1 MVIKG
6 KIWIFKMGRQTK
18 SLIFC
23 LTKAKS
29 PVWRRK
35 GRRREEEE
43 EEEEEEEGEEG
54 EEQMYVFFCMESSVF
69 WMFRVIGMIARV
81 FLWRLVCSKPR
92 VLVERSHKT
101 LIC

>member
-1 MVIKG
+1 MV
-6 KIWIFKMGRQTK
+6 RQTK

-23 LTKAKS
+23 LTKAKA

-43 EEEEEEEGEEG
+43 EEEEGED
-54 EEQMYVFFCMESSVF
+54 QRYAFFCMESSVF
-69 WMFRVIGMIARV
+69 WMSRVTGVIARV

-92 VLVERSHKT
+92 VLVERSHKP